1 MNGQQTIGAE
11 LEGALVDCIG
21 RQVNSLEVMKGGF
34 KSKEHPFEELTSDA
48 GISTFEAVSTIC
60 CNGRGIVRSLERAL
74 SHVPH
79 GLRAEFKTLP
89 FGREVALAPKQRYEA
104 LRTALLREHENGAK
118 GVMWVAPWCCTQLQV
133 GMPFMEGGRAP
144 TPYTVNVM
152 NIMNMIAPYAR
163 LAAIREL
170 KLEHQKGHLTCW
182 LDWSRPERAP
192 APRWFH
198 SVAEVLRYVA
208 AIPKLV
214 VQKDGVWVTAENMF
228 SQLGDPGD
236 EGAIWWLA
244 RLRGGYKTIEWRP
257 GFPSMPV
264 DKVGRLSDET
274 LQMMEAFRQ
283 LVPEERILVRGSN
296 ELCELIGKLSEVTY
310 LMPATLP
317 THEEWWRQFRD

>member
-1 MNGQQTIGAE
+1 MHQQTIGAE
-11 LEGALVDCIG
+11 LEGALVDAIG

-34 KSKEHPFEELTSDA
+34 KSTEHPFEELTSDA

-60 CNGRGIVRSLERAL
+60 RNGAEIRRSLDRAL
-74 SHVPH
+74 EHVPR

-89 FGREVALAPKQRYEA
+89 FGREVKLAPKQRYRA
-104 LRTALLREHENGAK
+104 LQAALLREHENGAK

-133 GMPFMEGGRAP
+133 GVPFMENGKVP

-152 NIMNMIAPYAR
+152 NIMNMIAPHAR

-170 KLEHQKGHLTCW
+170 KLEHQRGHLTCW
-182 LDWSRPERAP
+182 LDWSRTERAP
-192 APRWFH
+192 APRWFN
-198 SVAEVLRYVA
+198 SVAEVLRYIA

-214 VQKDGVWVTAENMF
+214 VQKDGEWVTAEHLF

-264 DKVGRLSDET
+264 QKVGMLADET
-274 LQMMEAFRQ
+274 LHMMEAFRQ
-283 LVPEERILVRGSN
+283 LVPEDRVLVRGSE
-296 ELCELIGKLSEVTY
+296 ELARTIGAIARVTY
-310 LMPATLP
+310 LVPPVLP
-317 THEEWWRQFRD
+317 TTEMWWKMFRD